1 MKGETDILL
10 RGSALGFGEKCSLSL
25 VFGLGK
31 ILPAVEMIRSKGL
44 RLEYHQGNSPRSS
57 CCLNSCM
64 VLKLKEQKRFFRLC
78 MDNQIEGKRRSG

>member
-1 MKGETDILL
+1 MLL
-10 RGSALGFGEKCSLSL
+10 RGSALGFGEKCCLSL
-25 VFGLGK
+25 GFGK

-44 RLEYHQGNSPRSS
+44 RLEYHQGKSPRSS